1 MFKATVRCNPLRLLG
16 HKKTLY
22 IAERHNTR
30 AWIDKNKPD
39 YWGKVDPSRSHLNLE
54 LIPLVNSTYEE
65 LAFRYIK
72 ERGIDI
78 TSHKSF
84 KRSDRGYALE
94 YVIGVTAGFDYNG
107 DPNRFYRKVHE
118 WFINYH
124 PECPILHSVIH
135 HDEAD
140 PHLHIIVVPIVNGR
154 LNASKVLAFKDSG
167 IRDES
172 LYNYMTP
179 EYNLTYPKYLRG
191 ADKKVG
197 VEIAIERF
205 HEVIGSKIDSVWHQP
220 VIQSIHAR
228 PEPFLRAAGVTLQ
241 QIVDVRRSAVKGN
254 FNIKSS

>member
-1 MFKATVRCNPLRLLG
+1 MDLGRIHHTNLFDWSMEKLQYSYWHRQKAT
-16 HKKTLY
+16 
-22 IAERHNTR
+22 
-30 AWIDKNKPD
+30 
-39 YWGKVDPSRSHLNLE
+39 
-54 LIPLVNSTYEE
+54 
-65 LAFRYIK
+65 
-72 ERGIDI
+72 
-78 TSHKSF
+78 
-84 KRSDRGYALE
+84 
-94 YVIGVTAGFDYNG
+94 
-107 DPNRFYRKVHE
+107 
-118 WFINYH
+118 YH

-140 PHLHIIVVPIVNGR
+140 PHLHIIAVPIVNGR

-254 FNIKSS
+254 INININIKSS